1 MPSAASSEN
10 QKGIY
15 WSEVE
20 KDACCRLL
28 KYKIVCTMKR
38 YTDRI
43 YLDEYLYGTGCKHTE
58 TLKFDDV
65 KSDQYSRRYLYCIAA
80 LNILLRQWMNIGVK

>member
-1 MPSAASSEN
+1 MPRAASSEN

-38 YTDRI
+38 YNDRI
-43 YLDEYLYGTGCKHTE
+43 YLDEYLYGT
-58 TLKFDDV
+58 
-65 KSDQYSRRYLYCIAA
+65 
-80 LNILLRQWMNIGVK
+80 